1 MNKKTVFK
9 GVING
14 KHFTDVKEYN
24 KYLSKLIEAGEAFS
38 AETSTQTVAVDENE
52 NKNCKHKWLSGE
64 CDKINE
70 FDNMMLPYF
79 NDSEYYLD
87 KIVTSD
93 NETNVNNIERME
105 FVLSNNLNLVKANL
119 VNMTDNDLKMY
130 TDKILDILNNVS
142 RDKKFNNEAQEKIS
156 KKVEQTAE
164 RYEKQMAA
172 VQAEHDIAMEKYDAE
187 YEILESAEYVMDK
200 MIDYYNKVLKLLH
213 PAPVKEARSEYLC
226 NEGTCNCGQP
236 EPVKTEIKELK
247 KEKVTDLASLFN
259 KIFGID
265 INKL

>member
-14 KHFTDVKEYN
+14 KHFDDVKEYN
-24 KYLSKLIEAGEAFS
+24 KYLSKLIESGETFS
-38 AETSTQTVAVDENE
+38 AETSTQTVAVDENKQYKC
-52 NKNCKHKWLSGE
+52 ND
-64 CDKINE
+64 DKVNE

-87 KIVTSD
+87 KIVTAD
-93 NETNVNNIERME
+93 NEANVNNIERME

-130 TDKILDILNNVS
+130 ADKILDILNNIG
-142 RDKKFNNEAQEKIS
+142 RDKKYNNEAQEKIS
-156 KKVEQTAE
+156 KKVEQTE
-164 RYEKQMAA
+164 EKYEKQLAA
-172 VQAEHDIAMEKYDAE
+172 VEAEYDIAMEKYDAE

-200 MIDYYNKVLKLLH
+200 MIDYYNKVLKLLR
-213 PAPVKEARSEYLC
+213 PAPVKEACSKC
-226 NEGTCNCGQP
+226 GEGTCTCNQP
-236 EPVKTEIKELK
+236 IKTEFKELK
-247 KEKVTDLASLFN
+247 KEKVTDLSSLFN

>member
-14 KHFTDVKEYN
+14 KHFDDVKEYN
-24 KYLSKLIEAGEAFS
+24 KYLSKLIEAGETFS
-38 AETSTQTVAVDENE
+38 AETSTQTVAVDEN
-52 NKNCKHKWLSGE
+52 KQCKCK
-64 CDKINE
+64 CNDDKVNE

-87 KIVTSD
+87 KIVTAD
-93 NETNVNNIERME
+93 NEANVNNIERME

-156 KKVEQTAE
+156 KKIEQTAE

-172 VQAEHDIAMEKYDAE
+172 AQAEHDIAMEKYDAE

-200 MIDYYNKVLKLLH
+200 MVDYYNKVLKLLH
-213 PAPVKEARSEYLC
+213 PAPMKVKDASSEHLC
-226 NEGTCNCGQP
+226 EEGTCTCNQ
-236 EPVKTEIKELK
+236 PVKTEIKELK

>member
-14 KHFTDVKEYN
+14 KHFDDVKEYN
-24 KYLSKLIEAGEAFS
+24 KYLSKLIEAGETFS
-38 AETSTQTVAVDENE
+38 AETSTQTVTVDENE
-52 NKNCKHKWLSGE
+52 NKNCKCKCLSGE
-64 CDKINE
+64 SNKINE

-130 TDKILDILNNVS
+130 TDKILDILNNVN

-156 KKVEQTAE
+156 EKVEQTAE

-226 NEGTCNCGQP
+226 NEGTCNQP

-265 INKL
+265 ITKL

>member
-9 GVING
+9 GTVNG
-14 KHFTDVKEYN
+14 IHFDNVKEYN
-24 KYLSKLIEAGEAFS
+24 EYLTKLIEAGENFS
-38 AETSTQTVAVDENE
+38 AETSTQTVAIDENE
-52 NKNCKHKWLSGE
+52 NKQCKCNDGRGLS
-64 CDKINE
+64 
-70 FDNMMLPYF
+70 FDDMMLPYF

-87 KIVTSD
+87 KIVTAD
-93 NETNVNNIERME
+93 NEANVNNIEKME
-105 FVLSNNLNLVKANL
+105 FILSNNLNTVKANL

-130 TDKILDILNNVS
+130 TDKILDILNNVR
-142 RDKKFNNEAQEKIS
+142 RDKKFNNEAQEKIN
-156 KKVEQTAE
+156 KKVEQIEE
-164 RYEKQMAA
+164 RYEKQLAA
-172 VQAEHDIAMEKYDAE
+172 VEAEYDIAKEKYDAE

-200 MIDYYNKVLKLLH
+200 IIDYYNKVLKLLH
-213 PAPVKEARSEYLC
+213 PTPVKDTSSKCE
-226 NEGTCNCGQP
+226 EGTCTCNQP

>member
-14 KHFTDVKEYN
+14 KHFDDVKEYN
-24 KYLSKLIEAGEAFS
+24 KYLSKLIEAGETFS
-38 AETSTQTVAVDENE
+38 AETSTQTVAVDEN
-52 NKNCKHKWLSGE
+52 KNCKRNWLSGK
-64 CDKINE
+64 CNDDKVNE

-87 KIVTSD
+87 KIVTAD
-93 NETNVNNIERME
+93 NEANVNNIERME

-142 RDKKFNNEAQEKIS
+142 IDKKFNNEAQEKIS
-156 KKVEQTAE
+156 KKAEQAKE

-200 MIDYYNKVLKLLH
+200 MIDYYNKVLKLLN
-213 PAPVKEARSEYLC
+213 PEPLKEACSNYLC
-226 NEGTCNCGQP
+226 NEDTCNCEQ
-236 EPVKTEIKELK
+236 PVKTDIKELK

-265 INKL
+265 INKLQ

>member
-14 KHFTDVKEYN
+14 KHFDDVKEYN
-24 KYLSKLIEAGEAFS
+24 KYLSKLIEAGETFS
-38 AETSTQTVAVDENE
+38 AETSTQTVAVDENKQCKCNDDKV
-52 NKNCKHKWLSGE
+52 NK
-64 CDKINE
+64 

-87 KIVTSD
+87 KIVTAD
-93 NETNVNNIERME
+93 NEANVNNIERME
-105 FVLSNNLNLVKANL
+105 FVLSNNLNTVKANL

-130 TDKILDILNNVS
+130 TDKILHILNKVS
-142 RDKKFNNEAQEKIS
+142 RDKKYNDEAQEKIS
-156 KKVEQTAE
+156 KKVEQTEE

-172 VQAEHDIAMEKYDAE
+172 IEAEYNIAIEKYDAE
-187 YEILESAEYVMDK
+187 YEILGSAEYVMDK
-200 MIDYYNKVLKLLH
+200 LIDYYNKVLNLLKSA
-213 PAPVKEARSEYLC
+213 PAKEACSEC
-226 NEGTCNCGQP
+226 GKGTCTCNQ
-236 EPVKTEIKELK
+236 PVKTDIKELK
-247 KEKVTDLASLFN
+247 QEKVTDLTSLFN

>member
-14 KHFTDVKEYN
+14 KYFDDVKEYN
-24 KYLSKLIEAGEAFS
+24 KYLSKLIEAGETIS
-38 AETSTQTVAVDENE
+38 AETSTQTVAVDEN
-52 NKNCKHKWLSGE
+52 KNCKRNWLSGQ
-64 CDKINE
+64 CNKVDE

-87 KIVTSD
+87 KIVTAD
-93 NETNVNNIERME
+93 NEANVNNIERME

-156 KKVEQTAE
+156 KKIEQTAE

-172 VQAEHDIAMEKYDAE
+172 AQAEHDIAMEKYDAE

-200 MIDYYNKVLKLLH
+200 MVDYYNKVLKLLH
-213 PAPVKEARSEYLC
+213 PAPIKEACSKCE
-226 NEGTCNCGQP
+226 EGTCTCGQP
-236 EPVKTEIKELK
+236 APVKTEIKELK